1 MSRHAAIVVTYFPD
15 EDAFGNLER
24 LSNLCDRVI
33 VIDNTPRPEMER
45 FPSRSNLTVWHC
57 AANMGL
63 ASGLNTGMGLAA
75 KQGIENIFLFDQDSR
90 PSSQYFET
98 MMKFKSKADDTSP
111 RYAFYVPNFYDRNS
125 KTFATFPL
133 MGRFSLR
140 HVTCRDM
147 PAMADNSAL
156 IAITSGMLITLSVY
170 NRIGP
175 FREDYFIDFVDNE
188 YCLRAGL
195 LGYSIAVNCDLILD
209 HAVGRR
215 SVRRLFG
222 LTIKPNHHDP
232 VRRYYIFRNGIRTT
246 LDYFRSYPLYAV
258 LMTARLSHEVLSIV
272 LYEEDKLM
280 KTKALLLGIRH
291 GLKNRMGKCP
301 MNFLP

>member
-1 MSRHAAIVVTYFPD
+1 MPTHAAIIVTYFPD
-15 EDAFGNLER
+15 QDALGNLER
-24 LSNLCDRVI
+24 LCDLCDTVI

-45 FPSRSNLTVWHC
+45 FPPRSNLTVWNC

-63 ASGLNTGMGLAA
+63 AAGLNTGMGLAA

-90 PSSQYFET
+90 PSGQYFET
-98 MMKFKSKADDTSP
+98 MMRFKSKADNTSP

-215 SVRRLFG
+215 SVKRLLG
-222 LTIKPNHHDP
+222 LTIKPNHHAP

-258 LMTARLSHEVLSIV
+258 LMTARLSHEVLSIF
-272 LYEEDKLM
+272 LYEKN
-280 KTKALLLGIRH
+280 KCSKIKAMTFGIH
-291 GLKNRMGKCP
+291 HAFTGRMGRCP
-301 MNFLP
+301 RTRL